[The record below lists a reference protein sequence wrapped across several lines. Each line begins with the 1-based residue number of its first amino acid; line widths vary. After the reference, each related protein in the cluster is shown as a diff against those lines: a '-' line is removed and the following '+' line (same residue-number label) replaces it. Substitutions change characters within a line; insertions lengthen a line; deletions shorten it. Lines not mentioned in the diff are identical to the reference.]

1 MFRVAHKATFER
13 PYMSMPSIETR
24 FRITLYQHEGPSLI
38 TLCTSFLGSIVV
50 LHSNTTRTMNQTRP
64 ITNMTSDGLG
74 LSPQQYSELLLRLSA
89 DGQLHADA
97 YGDGGSVEAHEL
109 EMENLLGK
117 EAAVVMPTGTMA
129 NLLAVEYLAGRASK
143 VIVQSKSHLFNDCGD
158 CAAKLAGLQLLPLG
172 EGASFDI
179 GNVQAEIDRASDGKV
194 RAPIGVLSIE
204 TPVRRLNGEMFDFET
219 MRSVVRVARD
229 NNIMLHLDGARLPVV
244 EAYTGHGM
252 DSMAALFDTVYVSL
266 YKCFNSLNGGILAGD
281 GDLIDRVFHWR
292 RRNGGGMAQLWPIA
306 AVARYFLPGVVGRLE
321 DAKGISEEFFG
332 LLQADTRFEHSVFTN
347 GSTVSR
353 VALVDADPSMHEVFR
368 AELMSRSVHLPTVD
382 GNAPGFTIKVNES
395 WRYTTPDG
403 LYSAF
408 SQAAGATGRSN

>member
-1 MFRVAHKATFER
+1 
-13 PYMSMPSIETR
+13 
-24 FRITLYQHEGPSLI
+24 
-38 TLCTSFLGSIVV
+38 
-50 LHSNTTRTMNQTRP
+50 MNQTRP
-64 ITNMTSDGLG
+64 ITNMTSDGLA
-74 LSPQQYSELLLRLSA
+74 LSPKQYSELLLRLSA
-89 DGQLHADA
+89 DGQLRADA
-97 YGDGGSVEAHEL
+97 YGDGGSVQALEL
-109 EMENLLGK
+109 EMAKLLGK

-143 VIVQSKSHLFNDCGD
+143 VIVQAKSHLFNDCGD
-158 CAAKLAGLQLLPLG
+158 CAAMLAGLQLLPLG

-179 GNVQAEIDRASDGKV
+179 GNVQAEIDRASEGKV

-229 NNIMLHLDGARLPVV
+229 NNIKLHLDGARLPVV
-244 EAYTGHGM
+244 EAYTGHG
-252 DSMAALFDTVYVSL
+252 YVSL

-281 GDLIDRVFHWR
+281 GELIDRVFHWR

-306 AVARYFLPGVVGRLE
+306 AVAHHFLPGVVGRLE
-321 DAKGISEEFFG
+321 DARGISEEFFG

-368 AELMSRSVHLPTVD
+368 AELMSRSVHLPAVD